1 MDSVTLVRIIA
12 GGLALAV
19 LTVIILRR
27 RRKAVE

>member
-19 LTVIILRR
+19 LTVIIFRR